1 MESKPPEEPH
11 PDEPGDGQ
19 PPAET
24 EIESDP
30 EIAEPLPGEED
41 ESKPPEEPHPDEPG
55 DGQPPAETEIESD
68 PEIAEPLPGEED
80 A

>member
-19 PPAET
+19 PPADT

-30 EIAEPLPGEED
+30 EIAEPLP
-41 ESKPPEEPHPDEPG
+41 DEPR
-55 DGQPPAETEIESD
+55 DGQPPAKTEIESD